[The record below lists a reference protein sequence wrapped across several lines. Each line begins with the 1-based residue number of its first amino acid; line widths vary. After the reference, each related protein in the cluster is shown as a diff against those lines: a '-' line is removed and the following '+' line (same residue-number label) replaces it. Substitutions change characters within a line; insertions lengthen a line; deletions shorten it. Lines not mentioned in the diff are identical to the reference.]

1 LAASERKRG
10 DGFGSETW
18 GIFPF
23 SYVACIR
30 ANRRQRTAV
39 GISAGVRH
47 YDKPQV
53 KQVEDPEIWES
64 GGPIGFAA
72 LGQVTLI
79 AVEA

>member
-1 LAASERKRG
+1 MVLDPKHGEFSRSRMLPASAQ
-10 DGFGSETW
+10 T
-18 GIFPF
+18 
-23 SYVACIR
+23 V
-30 ANRRQRTAV
+30 
-39 GISAGVRH
+39 GVRH